1 MLKIFV
7 CVCAPFY
14 RLENRGPSP
23 GVSTQG
29 SGPGCVSER
38 HPLCPQPRVAVM
50 DKILEAVVTSSYPTS
65 VKQGLVRRVLE
76 AARQPLEREQCLAL
90 LTLGARLYVGG
101 TDELLRRVGCQL
113 LHVAGRHHPE
123 VFAEFFS
130 ARRVLRLLQGGA
142 GPPGARALACVQ
154 LGLQLL
160 PDGPAADEVFALL
173 RREVLRTVCERPGP
187 AICAQVARLLAR
199 HPRCVPDGAHRLLF
213 CQQLVR
219 CLGRFRCPAEGEEG
233 AVEFL
238 EQAQQVSGL
247 LAQLWRA
254 QPAAILPCL
263 KELFAVISCTG
274 ACAARAGAGTR
285 AGSGAGCA
293 WRRTAALGFSV
304 QIYRGRLLWVS
315 SRGAA
320 GNAGSTLRGAEDEI
334 SLGGQNGGGSWAL
347 GSRKAWSG
355 VISI

>member
-1 MLKIFV
+1 
-7 CVCAPFY
+7 
-14 RLENRGPSP
+14 
-23 GVSTQG
+23 
-29 SGPGCVSER
+29 
-38 HPLCPQPRVAVM
+38 M

-90 LTLGARLYVGG
+90 LALGARLYVGG
-101 TDELLRRVGCQL
+101 ADELPRRVGCQL
-113 LHVAGRHHPE
+113 LHVAGRHHPD

-130 ARRVLRLLQGGA
+130 ARRVLRLLQGGV
-142 GPPGARALACVQ
+142 GPPGPRALACVQ

-160 PDGPAADEVFALL
+160 PEGPAAEEVFALL

-187 AICAQVARLLAR
+187 AACAQVARLLAR
-199 HPRCVPDGAHRLLF
+199 HPRCVPDGPHRLLF

-274 ACAARAGAGTR
+274 ACALGRELVGAKILDAR
-285 AGSGAGCA
+285 SSA
-293 WRRTAALGFSV
+293 WRAHVRCGICLLEANAQVGEMMFQHLASLYGV
-304 QIYRGRLLWVS
+304 HLLWVLS
-315 SRGAA
+315 CG
-320 GNAGSTLRGAEDEI
+320 GCWLRREEQI
-334 SLGGQNGGGSWAL
+334 
-347 GSRKAWSG
+347 AWCG
-355 VISI
+355 KRMHLD

>member
-1 MLKIFV
+1 ML
-7 CVCAPFY
+7 APGLSAGDY
-14 RLENRGPSP
+14 LGNWICWAQCDPVPCLLQRG
-23 GVSTQG
+23 
-29 SGPGCVSER
+29 
-38 HPLCPQPRVAVM
+38 AM
-50 DKILEAVVTSSYPTS
+50 DKILEAVVTSSYPAS

-90 LTLGARLYVGG
+90 LALGTRLYVGG
-101 TDELLRRVGCQL
+101 ADELPRRVGCQL
-113 LHVAGRHHPE
+113 LHVAGRHHPD

-160 PDGPAADEVFALL
+160 PEGPAADEVFALL

-187 AICAQVARLLAR
+187 AVCAQVARLLAR
-199 HPRCVPDGAHRLLF
+199 HPRCVPDGPHRLLF

-274 ACAARAGAGTR
+274 ACGLGRERVRA
-285 AGSGAGCA
+285 
-293 WRRTAALGFSV
+293 
-304 QIYRGRLLWVS
+304 RGR
-315 SRGAA
+315 RCA
-320 GNAGSTLRGAEDEI
+320 GQVCTCSDLCLACPCPSMVCVWGR
-334 SLGGQNGGGSWAL
+334 GGG
-347 GSRKAWSG
+347 
-355 VISI
+355 

>member
-1 MLKIFV
+1 
-7 CVCAPFY
+7 
-14 RLENRGPSP
+14 
-23 GVSTQG
+23 
-29 SGPGCVSER
+29 
-38 HPLCPQPRVAVM
+38 M
-50 DKILEAVVTSSYPTS
+50 DKILEAVVTSSYPAS

-90 LTLGARLYVGG
+90 LALGARLYVGG
-101 TDELLRRVGCQL
+101 TEELPRRVGCQL
-113 LHVAGRHHPE
+113 LHVAGRHHPD
-123 VFAEFFS
+123 VFAELFS
-130 ARRVLRLLQGGA
+130 ARRVLRLLQGSA

-173 RREVLRTVCERPGP
+173 RREVLRAVCERPGP
-187 AICAQVARLLAR
+187 AVCAQVARLLAR
-199 HPRCVPDGAHRLLF
+199 HPRCVPDGPHRLLF

-247 LAQLWRA
+247 LAQLWRS

-274 ACAARAGAGTR
+274 ACVLGAGAG
-285 AGSGAGCA
+285 ACA
-293 WRRTAALGFSV
+293 CGLAYCRHGVLRE
-304 QIYRGRLLWVS
+304 RGRGRERRQVS
-315 SRGAA
+315 
-320 GNAGSTLRGAEDEI
+320 
-334 SLGGQNGGGSWAL
+334 Q
-347 GSRKAWSG
+347 
-355 VISI
+355 

>member
-1 MLKIFV
+1 
-7 CVCAPFY
+7 
-14 RLENRGPSP
+14 
-23 GVSTQG
+23 
-29 SGPGCVSER
+29 
-38 HPLCPQPRVAVM
+38 M
-50 DKILEAVVTSSYPTS
+50 DKILEAVVTSSYPAS

-90 LTLGARLYVGG
+90 LALGARLYVGG
-101 TDELLRRVGCQL
+101 TDELPRRVGCQL

-187 AICAQVARLLAR
+187 AACAQVARLLAR
-199 HPRCVPDGAHRLLF
+199 HPRCIPDGAHRLLF

-274 ACAARAGAGTR
+274 GCAARVRAGTR
-285 AGSGAGCA
+285 CA
-293 WRRTAALGFSV
+293 CDRVRCSFLVIKRILGV
-304 QIYRGRLLWVS
+304 
-315 SRGAA
+315 
-320 GNAGSTLRGAEDEI
+320 
-334 SLGGQNGGGSWAL
+334 
-347 GSRKAWSG
+347 
-355 VISI
+355 

>member
-1 MLKIFV
+1 MLHLTDEET
-7 CVCAPFY
+7 A
-14 RLENRGPSP
+14 LQRGPDA
-23 GVSTQG
+23 
-29 SGPGCVSER
+29 
-38 HPLCPQPRVAVM
+38 CPTSQYTGNHKGISLVGLSVTCLLPVLHSASVM
-50 DKILEAVVTSSYPTS
+50 DKILEAVVTSSYPAS

-90 LTLGARLYVGG
+90 LALGARLYVGG
-101 TDELLRRVGCQL
+101 ADELPRRVGCQL
-113 LHVAGRHHPE
+113 LHVAGRHHPD

-142 GPPGARALACVQ
+142 GPPGPRALACVQ

-160 PDGPAADEVFALL
+160 PDGPEAEEVFALL

-187 AICAQVARLLAR
+187 AACAQVARLLVR
-199 HPRCVPDGAHRLLF
+199 HPRCVPDGPHRLLF

-274 ACAARAGAGTR
+274 ECALKLGLGRELVCMKVLGVRQGRWLSVRTCGVVCVR
-285 AGSGAGCA
+285 LGRMH
-293 WRRTAALGFSV
+293 RRNKRCSN
-304 QIYRGRLLWVS
+304 I
-315 SRGAA
+315 
-320 GNAGSTLRGAEDEI
+320 
-334 SLGGQNGGGSWAL
+334 
-347 GSRKAWSG
+347 
-355 VISI
+355 